1 MSTAVQQP
9 TGGVPV
15 GIGAGVSRALRGP
28 RRIAVRVLSAL
39 GVLWAAATFTFFVQS
54 VLPGDRATLIL
65 NQETGQ
71 TIHRSASELAPI
83 NATYGFDD
91 SLLAQYG
98 HYLKGL
104 VTGDLGVSYQLKQPV
119 TKLIGEQIA
128 PTLLLTFT
136 ALVLAWIIAVTLTIA
151 TARRGRVL
159 SSIASGFE
167 VVTAALPQYWLGVI
181 LLVVFAINLQ
191 WFPVEGGTGFV
202 GLVLPALTL
211 AIPLAGFLGQ
221 VTRDEFEKVLDQPFV
236 TSARARGMSDL
247 GVRVKHALRHAV
259 LPAITLSGWALGALF
274 SGAVVV
280 ELVFARAGLGQVLVN
295 AASSRDIP
303 LVSGVV
309 MLVALVYVVAN
320 LLVDFAYT
328 VIDPRLKSS

>member
-1 MSTAVQQP
+1 MSTAVLDDRP
-9 TGGVPV
+9 AVPD
-15 GIGAGVSRALRGP
+15 AQLLRARF
-28 RRIAVRVLSAL
+28 RRPARVAVRILSAL
-39 GVLWAAATFTFFVQS
+39 GVLWVAATFTFFVQS
-54 VLPGDRATLIL
+54 VLPGDRATLII
-65 NQETGQ
+65 NQDTGQ
-71 TIHRSASELAPI
+71 TIKRSAAELAPI
-83 NATYGFDD
+83 NDRFGFDD
-91 SLLAQYG
+91 SLITQYG
-98 HYLKGL
+98 HYLSGL
-104 VTGDLGVSYQLKQPV
+104 VQGDLGTSYRLKQPV
-119 TKLIGEQIA
+119 TTIISEQIG
-128 PTLLLTFT
+128 PTLLLTFS
-136 ALVLAWIIAVTLTIA
+136 ALALAWIISVVLTIA
-151 TARRGRVL
+151 TARRGRIA

-167 VVTAALPQYWLGVI
+167 VVTAALPHYWLGVI

-221 VTRDEFEKVLDQPFV
+221 VTRDEFEQTLDQPFV

-280 ELVFARAGLGQVLVN
+280 ELVFARAGLGQVLVD
-295 AASSRDIP
+295 AASARDIP

-309 MLVALVYVVAN
+309 MLVALVYVIAN
-320 LLVDFAYT
+320 LVVDALYV
-328 VIDPRLKSS
+328 VIDPRLGKGA

>member
-1 MSTAVQQP
+1 MSEARRTLSRL
-9 TGGVPV
+9 
-15 GIGAGVSRALRGP
+15 IG
-28 RRIAVRVLSAL
+28 AL

-54 VLPGDRATLIL
+54 TLPGDRATLIL

-71 TIHRSASELAPI
+71 TIERSAEELAPI
-83 NATYGFDD
+83 NERFGFDD
-91 SLLAQYG
+91 PLLVQYVD
-98 HYLKGL
+98 YLGGL
-104 VTGDLGVSYQLKQPV
+104 VQGDLGRSYQMKEPV
-119 TKLIGEQIA
+119 TALIADQIG
-128 PTLLLTFT
+128 PTLLLTLSALAIAWVI
-136 ALVLAWIIAVTLTIA
+136 ALVLTIA
-151 TARRGRVL
+151 TAKRR
-159 SSIASGFE
+159 SSRFTSAFE
-167 VVTAALPQYWLGVI
+167 VLVAGLPHYWLGVI

-191 WFPVEGGTGFV
+191 WFPVEGGTGLS

-221 VTRDEFEKVLDQPFV
+221 VTRDEFEKVLDQPFI

-247 GVRVKHALRHAV
+247 GVRLRHALRHAV

-280 ELVFARAGLGQVLVN
+280 ELVFARSGLGQVLVN

-320 LLVDFAYT
+320 LLVDLAYSL
-328 VIDPRLKSS
+328 VDPRLKTA

>member
-1 MSTAVQQP
+1 MSTAIEA
-9 TGGVPV
+9 PV
-15 GIGAGVSRALRGP
+15 LEAPLPRPRLRGA
-28 RRIAVRVLSAL
+28 RRVGLRILGAL

-71 TIHRSASELAPI
+71 TIKRSAAELQPI
-83 NATYGFDD
+83 NDQFGFSDG
-91 SLLAQYG
+91 LLTQYG
-98 HYLKGL
+98 HYLSGL
-104 VTGDLGVSYQLKQPV
+104 LHGDLGVSYQLKQPV
-119 TKLIGEQIA
+119 TTLIAEQIA
-128 PTLLLTFT
+128 PTLLLTFA
-136 ALVLAWIIAVTLTIA
+136 ALLLAWLIALTLTVL
-151 TARRGRVL
+151 TAKRGRIA
-159 SSIASGFE
+159 SSFASGFE
-167 VVTAALPQYWLGVI
+167 VVTAALPHYWLGVI
-181 LLVVFAINLQ
+181 LLVVFAIELR
-191 WFPVEGGTGFV
+191 WFPVEGGTGLS

-221 VTRDEFEKVLDQPFV
+221 VTRDEFEQTLDQPFV
-236 TSARARGMSDL
+236 TSARARGMSDA
-247 GVRVKHALRHAV
+247 GVRVRHALRHAV

-295 AASSRDIP
+295 AASARDIP

-320 LLVDFAYT
+320 LLVDLAYT
-328 VIDPRLKSS
+328 IVDPRLKAA